1 MDIKTRMAQICYP
14 GATGWWPEYLATIY
28 NDHAWEVADF
38 PIKEAA
44 KYLATRAY
52 YYVDR
57 QRDTFMIGDEA
68 AMLQIL
74 RELR

>member
-14 GATGWWPEYLATIY
+14 GATGWWPE
-28 NDHAWEVADF
+28 
-38 PIKEAA
+38 
-44 KYLATRAY
+44 YLATRAY